1 MTSIF
6 RLTHSTYKG
15 YDLLISRITYISMI
29 GYSNKLKEYYFD
41 IGYESKEFSK
51 FTLSFSIEAE
61 ALSKREE
68 ILEKLNKYH
77 S

>member
-1 MTSIF
+1 MTAIF

-15 YDLLISRITYISMI
+15 YDLLINRITYISMI
-29 GYSNKLKEYYFD
+29 GYSNKLKEFYFD

-51 FTLSFSIEAE
+51 FTLSFSTEAE